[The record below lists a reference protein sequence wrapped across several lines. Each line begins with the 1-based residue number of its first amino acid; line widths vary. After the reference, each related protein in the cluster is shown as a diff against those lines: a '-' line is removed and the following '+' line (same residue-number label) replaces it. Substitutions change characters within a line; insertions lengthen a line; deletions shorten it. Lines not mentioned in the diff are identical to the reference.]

1 MYNVYYVNSES
12 FMVHTE
18 NFQTFKE
25 VSDFGLTL
33 QEGSILEITNDT
45 PLKISDPSIEND
57 DAHGSVMVVRVLVRL
72 DRLDDDARPH
82 RGLGVPAVAGR

>member
-57 DAHGSVMVVRVLVRL
+57 
-72 DRLDDDARPH
+72 
-82 RGLGVPAVAGR
+82 